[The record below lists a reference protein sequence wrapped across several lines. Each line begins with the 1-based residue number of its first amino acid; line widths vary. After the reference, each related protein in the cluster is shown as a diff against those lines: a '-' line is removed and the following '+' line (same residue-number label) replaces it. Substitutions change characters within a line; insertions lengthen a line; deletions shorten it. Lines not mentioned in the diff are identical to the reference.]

1 MNRPEGKV
9 DIGLVR
15 ALITRSG
22 ILGARAFWEAVVLH
36 RKASRLIAQSAILV
50 PGFPVEH
57 HQGDPGP
64 TSNPPLSN
72 MG

>member
-1 MNRPEGKV
+1 
-9 DIGLVR
+9 
-15 ALITRSG
+15 
-22 ILGARAFWEAVVLH
+22 VLH

-57 HQGDPGP
+57 QQGDPGP